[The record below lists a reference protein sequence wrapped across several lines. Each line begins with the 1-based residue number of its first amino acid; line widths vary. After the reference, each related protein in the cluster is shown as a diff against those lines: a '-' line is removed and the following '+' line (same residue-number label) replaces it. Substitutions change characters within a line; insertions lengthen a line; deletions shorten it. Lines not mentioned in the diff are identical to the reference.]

1 MLGRGF
7 GSAMAMPSSCRS
19 PRPVNRG
26 KPRVIASHGGTE
38 NTGRERIQ
46 GAGSAF
52 ARTSG
57 ATAGRSLTRARDAE
71 IVMAAGGGRDD
82 AGSSLRGHVRAF
94 WLVVR
99 PLRPFVRTLRRF
111 VRSFSRPVHSLRAF
125 VLSFWRF
132 VQPLR
137 RVLPTFKPIV
147 RSF

>member
-1 MLGRGF
+1 M
-7 GSAMAMPSSCRS
+7 S
-19 PRPVNRG
+19 RG

-46 GAGSAF
+46 GAGSAL

-57 ATAGRSLTRARDAE
+57 ATAGRSVTRTRDAE
-71 IVMAAGGGRDD
+71 IVMAAGGGRDA

-111 VRSFSRPVHSLRAF
+111 VRPFSRPVHSLRAI
-125 VLSFWRF
+125 VRSFWRF
-132 VQPLR
+132 VQSFWRLVHSLRAFVLLFWRTVQSLR
-137 RVLPTFKPIV
+137 RVVPTF
-147 RSF
+147 